1 MPTAGATSTGQSA
14 ISLPPQFAALSTPE
28 HPEAGILAYLDDRYQ
43 RTGQVP
49 GDRFKIENGHVVETQ
64 PGWLLRNPWVWTAVG
79 GGIALSPLLF
89 GGGAVAAGG
98 GGASVAGGGG
108 TAGTAGATG
117 GTVGTAGVTGAGT
130 AGAAGAYG
138 MPSLAGANTWSA
150 LPGYGTSLPSL
161 GGSGGVLGGI
171 GRFLSSPGG
180 ATALGIGGQLAGA
193 AIQSSGISK
202 AAEIEAAFQREALQ
216 YEKERDQYLQQLEA
230 NRYGEL
236 TQRLQPYIGAG
247 QGASDRM
254 MSLMGLSAPA
264 PTPNVTPH
272 MPGAPLPI
280 PPGYDQRGPGTPGS
294 YPTGVAVPR
303 SGMASSSASGG
314 LVTVQAPTGE
324 TRQLDPQMAQRAVK
338 MGATI
343 ING

>member
-1 MPTAGATSTGQSA
+1 MANRYSRMPTAGATSTGQSA

-117 GTVGTAGVTGAGT
+117 GTVGTAGATGAGT
-130 AGAAGAYG
+130 AGAYG

-180 ATALGIGGQLAGA
+180 ATALGVGGQLAGA

-216 YEKERDQYLQQLEA
+216 YEKERDRYLQQLEA

-236 TQRLQPYIGAG
+236 TARLQPYIGAG
-247 QGASDRM
+247 HAASDRQM
-254 MSLMGLSAPA
+254 ALMGLSAPSA
-264 PTPNVTPH
+264 VPNVTPVA
-272 MPGAPLPI
+272 PGA
-280 PPGYDQRGPGTPGS
+280 DFHQRGPATPGGPS
-294 YPTGVAVPR
+294 IGTAVPR
-303 SGMASSSASGG
+303 GTTQM
-314 LVTVQAPTGE
+314 VTVQAPTGE
-324 TRQLDPQMAQRAVK
+324 TRQLDPQTAQLAVRK
-338 MGATI
+338 GARI
-343 ING
+343 V